1 MSSFKTWNG
10 STWVE
15 NPLKTWNGSSWVEY
29 PLKYWTGGA
38 WATVG
43 AASGASINALD
54 YAHGDGTTDDTAHL
68 TTAANLAIAE
78 SKTLYFPAA
87 TYKVTNWVPPANLT
101 MIGDGG
107 ELSHIKGMVKWRGGQ
122 NYQKL
127 FIGDKTTSAIGPYY
141 ASGSITHEGTTYT
154 DCKFRGGGT
163 NNATLVHPAQGYG
176 SQSIITRDF
185 IFHGC
190 EWECNYQTAY
200 SQAAQ
205 DVSWFVDRGTG
216 DISENIVFEGC
227 HFGTTNEQSRTGGI
241 FGGIVFWSSCPVGGG
256 PSNAGETYNLY
267 PNMANGYY
275 DDIYFSACIFER
287 ADIWNLDMSGAQYAP
302 SNFTENTVFI
312 TDCVFKGLSGAYHSE
327 YTTRV
332 GSQCEPSWDAVIARN
347 IFGIADSNAWKFI
360 KGSARC
366 SLTDNTFDY
375 RTFANTVDHQNGL
388 AMIDT
393 IYGINQVI
401 RLGDEERNI
410 TITNNHLLLPNEKY
424 KSLSQQGWIK
434 DDSSRA
440 TKSGNTVAWA
450 SGSGPLAAY

>member
-163 NNATLVHPAQGYG
+163 NNSTLLHPAQGYG
-176 SQSIITRDF
+176 SQSIINRDF
-185 IFHGC
+185 TFHGC
-190 EWECNYQTAY
+190 EWECNYLTGGPHTAM
-200 SQAAQ
+200 AQ
-205 DVSWFVDRGTG
+205 DVSWAVDRGTG
-216 DISENIVFEGC
+216 DISDNIVFEGC
-227 HFGTTNEQSRTGGI
+227 HFGTTNEAGYSGGGY
-241 FGGIVFWSSCPVGGG
+241 GGVLFWSSHTESYTTVP
-256 PSNAGETYNLY
+256 NKAG
-267 PNMANGYY
+267 GYY
-275 DDIYFSACIFER
+275 DNIFLSACVFER
-287 ADIWNLDMSGAQYAP
+287 ADIWNFDSSAAQYNP
-302 SNFTENTVFI
+302 ESFTEGTFFI
-312 TDCVFKGLSGAYHSE
+312 TDCVFKGLSGAYHPE

-332 GSQCEPSWDAVIARN
+332 TAQVEPSMDAIVARN
-347 IFGIADSNAWKFI
+347 IFGIGDTNAWKFI

-450 SGSGPLAAY
+450 SGPGPLANY